1 MRDSLSL
8 LREYRDLQK
17 QWDAVSSSLPRGVQA
32 EELSDEVRDL
42 LRRLYNK
49 EQEVDTHLQEVVQQ
63 GAGKYQ
69 LTVTEKQ
76 LGLIADCVEDCHR
89 FAAGQFGMS
98 NTVAFANSG
107 TEYEF
112 DMDAMHDVERFAA
125 QRRLIPNIS
134 PASYLRY
141 NATTWVGNT
150 YQIWRGIRH
159 YQTKERGI
167 VNTYSSKTLPS
178 GDQGSI
184 QISKLCG
191 NVPALQSGDEMF

>member
-1 MRDSLSL
+1 MGDSLSL
-8 LREYRDLQK
+8 LREYRGLQK
-17 QWDAVSSSLPRGVQA
+17 QWDEVSSSLPRGVQA

-49 EQEVDTHLQEVVQQ
+49 EQEVDAYLQEAEQNT
-63 GAGKYQ
+63 GKYQ

-112 DMDAMHDVERFAA
+112 DMAVMHDVERFATR
-125 QRRLIPNIS
+125 RRLIPNLS

-141 NATTWVGNT
+141 NATTWVGNA

-167 VNTYSSKTLPS
+167 VNTYSSVTLPS

-184 QISKLCG
+184 HISKL
-191 NVPALQSGDEMF
+191 

>member
-1 MRDSLSL
+1 MGDSLSL

-42 LRRLYNK
+42 LRRLYVK
-49 EQEVDTHLQEVVQQ
+49 EQEVDTHLQEVEQQ
-63 GAGKYQ
+63 GTGKYQ

-76 LGLIADCVEDCHR
+76 LGIIADCVEDCHR

-98 NTVAFANSG
+98 NTVAFANIG
-107 TEYEF
+107 TEYVF
-112 DMDAMHDVERFAA
+112 DMDAMHEVERFATR
-125 QRRLIPNIS
+125 RRLIPALS

-184 QISKLCG
+184 HISKL
-191 NVPALQSGDEMF
+191 

>member
-1 MRDSLSL
+1 MGDSLSL

-17 QWDAVSSSLPRGVQA
+17 QWDEVSSSLPRGVQA

-49 EQEVDTHLQEVVQQ
+49 EQEVDAHLQEAEQST
-63 GAGKYQ
+63 GKYQ

-76 LGLIADCVEDCHR
+76 LGIIADCVEDCHR

-112 DMDAMHDVERFAA
+112 DMDVMHDVERFATR
-125 QRRLIPNIS
+125 RRLIPNLS

-141 NATTWVGNT
+141 NATTWVGNA

-167 VNTYSSKTLPS
+167 ENTYSSVTLPS

-184 QISKLCG
+184 HISKLCG
-191 NVPALQSGDEMF
+191 GVPTLQSGDELF

>member
-1 MRDSLSL
+1 MGDSLSL
-8 LREYRDLQK
+8 LREYRGLQK
-17 QWDAVSSSLPRGVQA
+17 QWDEVSSSLPRGVQA

-49 EQEVDTHLQEVVQQ
+49 EQEVDAHLQEVEQNT
-63 GAGKYQ
+63 GKYQ

-112 DMDAMHDVERFAA
+112 DMDVMHDVERFATR
-125 QRRLIPNIS
+125 RRLIPNLS

-141 NATTWVGNT
+141 NATTWVGNA

-167 VNTYSSKTLPS
+167 ENTYSSVTLPS

-184 QISKLCG
+184 HISKL
-191 NVPALQSGDEMF
+191 

>member
-1 MRDSLSL
+1 MGDSLSL

-17 QWDAVSSSLPRGVQA
+17 QWDEVSSSLPRGVQA

-42 LRRLYNK
+42 LRRLYAK
-49 EQEVDTHLQEVVQQ
+49 EQEVDAHLQEMEQSM
-63 GAGKYQ
+63 GKYQ

-76 LGLIADCVEDCHR
+76 LGIIADCVEDCHR

-112 DMDAMHDVERFAA
+112 DMDAMHDVERFATR
-125 QRRLIPNIS
+125 RRLIPNLS

-141 NATTWVGNT
+141 NATTWVGNA

-167 VNTYSSKTLPS
+167 VNTYSSETLPS

-184 QISKLCG
+184 HISKL
-191 NVPALQSGDEMF
+191 